1 MAPPSLRP
9 GCASADASES
19 RWVELG
25 RIGAPFG
32 LAGWVHVS
40 SFTEPAEALLE
51 YREWA
56 LRAESGERRRYR
68 LIDGRPQG
76 ERLVVRLEGIE
87 TREAAGL
94 LTGAWVEVERAEL
107 PPTGDREYYRAD
119 LIGLEVEN
127 LEGVAL
133 GRVAY
138 FIDAPAG
145 AVMVVEDRRH
155 AADAA
160 REALRRE
167 HWILADPAHLQRVDL
182 AAGRILVDWP
192 AELE

>member
-1 MAPPSLRP
+1 M
-9 GCASADASES
+9 

-40 SFTEPAEALLE
+40 SYTEPPEALLD
-51 YREWA
+51 YGEWA
-56 LRAESGERRRYR
+56 LRQPGGERQAHR
-68 LIDGRPQG
+68 LVAGQRQG
-76 ERLVVRLEGIE
+76 ERLVVRLAGIE
-87 TREAAGL
+87 NRDAAAL

-127 LEGVAL
+127 LEGIAL

-145 AVMVVEDRRH
+145 PVMVVEDRV
-155 AADAA
+155 DA
-160 REALRRE
+160 EAETPAESRRQ
-167 HWILADPAHLQRVDL
+167 HWVLADPAHLRRVDL

>member
-1 MAPPSLRP
+1 MAPPV
-9 GCASADASES
+9 

-40 SFTEPAEALLE
+40 SFTEPLEALLE
-51 YREWA
+51 YREWM
-56 LRAESGERRRYR
+56 LRRGDGERIRHR
-68 LIDGRPQG
+68 LLDGHVQG
-76 ERLVVRLEGIE
+76 DRLVARLEGIE
-87 TREAAGL
+87 DRDGAAL

-119 LIGLEVEN
+119 LVGLEVEN
-127 LEGVAL
+127 LEGIAL
-133 GRVAY
+133 GRVVY

-145 AVMVVEDRRH
+145 AVMVVEDRE
-155 AADAA
+155 AAGVDAGTPGA
-160 REALRRE
+160 SRRE
-167 HWILADPAHLQRVDL
+167 HWVLADPAHLRRVDL

>member
-1 MAPPSLRP
+1 M
-9 GCASADASES
+9 
-19 RWVELG
+19 
-25 RIGAPFG
+25 
-32 LAGWVHVS
+32 HVS
-40 SFTEPAEALLE
+40 SYTEQPAALLE

-56 LRAESGERRRYR
+56 LRLPQRGERQRYR
-68 LIDGRPQG
+68 LIEGRLRG
-76 ERLVVRLEGIE
+76 ERLVARLEGIE
-87 TREAAGL
+87 SRGGAAL

-145 AVMVVEDRRH
+145 AVMVVEDREGS
-155 AADAA
+155 AAGK
-160 REALRRE
+160 REAAGRRA
-167 HWILADPAHLQRVDL
+167 HWVLADPAHLRRVDL
-182 AAGRILVDWP
+182 TAGRIWVDWP

>member
-1 MAPPSLRP
+1 M
-9 GCASADASES
+9 

-40 SFTEPAEALLE
+40 SFTQPREGLLE

-56 LRAESGERRRYR
+56 LRPESGERRLHR
-68 LIDGRPQG
+68 LVEGHPQG
-76 ERLVVRLEGIE
+76 ERLVVRLEGVE
-87 TREAAGL
+87 NRDAAAL

-127 LEGVAL
+127 LEGIAL

-145 AVMVVEDRRH
+145 AVMVVVEERDT
-155 AADAA
+155 A
-160 REALRRE
+160 ETGTGSRRE
-167 HWILADPAHLQRVDL
+167 HWILADPARLRRVDL
-182 AAGRILVDWP
+182 AAGRIVVDWP

>member
-1 MAPPSLRP
+1 MAPLV
-9 GCASADASES
+9 

-25 RIGAPFG
+25 RIGAPFR
-32 LAGWVHVS
+32 LEGWVHVS
-40 SFTEPAEALLE
+40 SFTEPPEALLE

-56 LRAESGERRRYR
+56 LRPEGGERRRRR
-68 LIDGRPQG
+68 LIEGHLQG

-87 TREAAGL
+87 TREGAAL
-94 LTGAWVEVERAEL
+94 LTGAWVEVERTEL

-119 LIGLEVEN
+119 LIGLEVQN
-127 LEGVAL
+127 LDGVIL
-133 GRVAY
+133 GTVAY

-145 AVMVVEDRRH
+145 AVMVVEDRDG
-155 AADAA
+155 AAAKPREAA
-160 REALRRE
+160 RRQ
-167 HWILADPAHLQRVDL
+167 HWVSADPAHLRRVDL

>member
-1 MAPPSLRP
+1 MH
-9 GCASADASES
+9 
-19 RWVELG
+19 WVELG

-32 LAGWVHVS
+32 LTGWVHVS
-40 SFTEPAEALLE
+40 SYTEPPEALLE

-56 LRAESGERRRYR
+56 LRPQGGERRTHR
-68 LIDGRPQG
+68 LAAGQLHG
-76 ERLVVRLEGIE
+76 ERLVVRFEGIE
-87 TREAAGL
+87 SRDAAAL
-94 LTGAWVEVERAEL
+94 LTGAWVEIERREL

-127 LEGVAL
+127 LEGIAL

-145 AVMVVEDRRH
+145 AVMVVKDAEG
-155 AADAA
+155 ADAA
-160 REALRRE
+160 TREASRKE
-167 HWILADPAHLQRVDL
+167 HWVLADPAHLRRVDL
-182 AAGRILVDWP
+182 VAGRILVDWP

>member
-1 MAPPSLRP
+1 MGSPV
-9 GCASADASES
+9 

-40 SFTEPAEALLE
+40 SFTEPAEALLG

-56 LRAESGERRRYR
+56 LRPERGERKRFR
-68 LIDGRPQG
+68 LKEGHLQG
-76 ERLVVRLEGIE
+76 ERLVARLEGIE
-87 TREAAGL
+87 DRDGAAL
-94 LTGAWVEVERAEL
+94 VTGAWVEVERTEL

-127 LEGVAL
+127 LEGIAL

-145 AVMVVEDRRH
+145 AVMVVG
-155 AADAA
+155 
-160 REALRRE
+160 E
-167 HWILADPAHLQRVDL
+167 HWILADPSRLRRVDL
-182 AAGRILVDWP
+182 TAGRVLVDWP